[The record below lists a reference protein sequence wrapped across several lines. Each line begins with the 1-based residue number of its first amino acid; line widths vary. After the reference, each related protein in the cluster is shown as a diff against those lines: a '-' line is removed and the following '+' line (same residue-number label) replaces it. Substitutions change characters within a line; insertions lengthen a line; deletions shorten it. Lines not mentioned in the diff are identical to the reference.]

1 MPRRARPVLIAFVLA
16 VMSLQFVGCGGT
28 ANTPTTP
35 ASLRISPQTS
45 TVSVGDTL
53 QFMVTATGGAG
64 TSVTWSVNGTAGGNS
79 TVGTIDANG
88 IYTPPMV
95 PPSPNTVTVQATST
109 SNSSL
114 SASASISIVNPAG
127 SVDTVA
133 PGAVVTGSGD
143 TSISI
148 MGTGFTIQSSIL
160 LNGTAL
166 ASTYVS
172 KTELAAKL
180 PAALLTQPAVFPLVV
195 SNPAPGGGTS
205 TPKLVTIIGPG
216 QVSKTANQQVASY
229 SITPPRDASVM
240 VEFGPDTNYGL
251 KTWTVSAPP
260 GGGPVNILVAGMR
273 RTSTY
278 HMRAVVQFPDGVTY
292 LDADHTF
299 DTGGLTLDRIP
310 VMTEADPS
318 GSSPTP
324 GVELYCLTYAKGSNK
339 AMAVASDPQG
349 NIVWYYDYDPYYGVP
364 FPIKLLPNGHMLA
377 LLAEFGTVPSRIREI
392 DLAGNTLREVT
403 INDVNQGLA
412 AGGFGLQGGELHHD
426 MVVLPNGHMIV
437 LINTETTFNDLPGYP
452 GPTNVI
458 GDALVDL
465 DTNLKPVW
473 VWNTFDHLDVNRHP
487 MGFPPDWTHSNAVVY
502 TPEDGNLLLSMRHQ
516 HWVIKIDYRN
526 GAGTGKILWRLG
538 YQGDMTLDNGTN
550 PDWFFA
556 QHYPSLIGPT
566 RFGVT
571 DLILFDNGDNRVMD
585 ANGTTCGS
593 GSIPCYSRAA
603 IFRINEAYKT
613 AHLVWDYKLPYSYWG
628 GSAQVLDNSN
638 VFVGVTTPADN
649 PTDARA
655 LEITQGQDSQV
666 VWRLDVSGQLAY
678 RIVHLPSLYPG
689 VQW

>member
-1 MPRRARPVLIAFVLA
+1 
-16 VMSLQFVGCGGT
+16 
-28 ANTPTTP
+28 
-35 ASLRISPQTS
+35 
-45 TVSVGDTL
+45 
-53 QFMVTATGGAG
+53 
-64 TSVTWSVNGTAGGNS
+64 
-79 TVGTIDANG
+79 
-88 IYTPPMV
+88 
-95 PPSPNTVTVQATST
+95 
-109 SNSSL
+109 
-114 SASASISIVNPAG
+114 
-127 SVDTVA
+127 
-133 PGAVVTGSGD
+133 
-143 TSISI
+143 

-273 RTSTY
+273 ANSTY
-278 HMRAVVQFPDGVTY
+278 HMRAVVAFPDGAQYV
-292 LDADHTF
+292 DADQTF
-299 DTGGLTLDRIP
+299 TTGGLPPDRAP
-310 VMTEADPS
+310 VLTVANPS
-318 GSSPTP
+318 GSTPTS
-324 GVELYCLTYAKGSNK
+324 GVNMYTLISTVGGNRVQT
-339 AMAVASDPQG
+339 VASDTQG
-349 NIVWYYDYDPYYGVP
+349 NIIWYYDYGTPLGLP
-364 FPIKLLPNGHMLA
+364 GPTKLLPNGH
-377 LLAEFGTVPSRIREI
+377 LLTLVAYPNLSLIREI
-392 DLAGNTLREVT
+392 DLAGTTQREIT
-403 INDVNQGLA
+403 STDLNNRLA
-412 AGGFGLQGGELHHD
+412 AAGFNFQITGMHHD
-426 MVVLPNGHMIV
+426 FAVLPNEH
-437 LINTETTFNDLPGYP
+437 LIALVSTTKTFEDLPGYP
-452 GPTNVI
+452 GSTTVT
-458 GDALVDL
+458 GDALIDL
-465 DTNLKPVW
+465 DQNLKPVW

-526 GAGTGKILWRLG
+526 GVGTGDILWRLG
-538 YQGDMTLDNGTN
+538 YQGDLTLDNGTN

-556 QHYPSLIGPT
+556 QHYPSLVGPS

-571 DLILFDNGDNRVMD
+571 DLILFDNGNNRVMD

-628 GSAQVLDNSN
+628 GSAQVLSNSN
-638 VFVGVTTPADN
+638 VFVGVTTPEDN
-649 PTDARA
+649 PPSGRA
-655 LEITQGQDSQV
+655 LEITQGTTPQV
-666 VWRLDVSGQLAY
+666 VWQLDVNDQNAY
-678 RIVHLPSLYPG
+678 RVIYLPSLYPG